1 MPPNAYPYATL
12 AVLTALN
19 TLNYI
24 DRNMLLGVQ
33 PLVQREFKIN
43 DAQTGLLT
51 SAFFFCYMFAAP
63 VIGWMGDRFPRKNIV
78 LVGIAV
84 WSGFTLL
91 TWLVRDYN
99 QLLFRHTIV
108 GIGEASYA
116 TIAPTLVADLFPR
129 ERRGRML
136 SIFHL
141 GLPVGS
147 ALGILLGGPLGEPF
161 GWRVPFMMAGVPGFL
176 LALIFWFLPEPVR
189 GQSEAAVA
197 SSPARFTLSRI
208 HRTITGL

>member
-1 MPPNAYPYATL
+1 MPPKTYPYATL

-63 VIGWMGDRFPRKNIV
+63 VIGWIRDRFPSKNIV
-78 LVGIAV
+78 LLGIAV

-91 TWLVRDYN
+91 TCLVRDYN
-99 QLLFRHTIV
+99 PLLFRHTFVRIW
-108 GIGEASYA
+108 EATYD
-116 TIAPTLVADLFPR
+116 TIAPTLR
-129 ERRGRML
+129 
-136 SIFHL
+136 
-141 GLPVGS
+141 
-147 ALGILLGGPLGEPF
+147 
-161 GWRVPFMMAGVPGFL
+161 
-176 LALIFWFLPEPVR
+176 
-189 GQSEAAVA
+189 AA
-197 SSPARFTLSRI
+197 RLT
-208 HRTITGL
+208 